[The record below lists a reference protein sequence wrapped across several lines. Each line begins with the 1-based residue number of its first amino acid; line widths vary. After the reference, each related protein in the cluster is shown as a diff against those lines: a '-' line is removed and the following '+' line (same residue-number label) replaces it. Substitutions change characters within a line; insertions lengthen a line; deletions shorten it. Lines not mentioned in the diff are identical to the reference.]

1 MTHIRWFD
9 EVRAGDR
16 PTVGGKCASLGELI
30 SAGIA
35 VPQGFAVTVDAFSLH
50 CEDFADRLAAASPVD
65 AAALVRAAGVPAAV
79 DAEVRAAHAD
89 LCRREGRADLP
100 VAVRSSAVAED
111 GDATSFA
118 GQQETYLWTVGA

>member
-1 MTHIRWFD
+1 MTYIRWFD

-35 VPQGFAVTVDAFSLH
+35 VPQGFAVTVDAYAAH
-50 CEDFADRLAAASPVD
+50 CADIHDRLAAAAGAD
-65 AAALVRAAGVPAAV
+65 AAALVLAVAVPATV
-79 DAEVRAAHAD
+79 DTEVRAAYAE
-89 LCRREGRADLP
+89 LCRREGRPDLP

-111 GDATSFA
+111 G
-118 GQQETYLWTVGA
+118 

>member
-35 VPQGFAVTVDAFSLH
+35 VPQGFAVTVDAYAAH
-50 CEDFADRLAAASPVD
+50 CAGFRDRLAGAAPGD
-65 AAALVRAAGVPAAV
+65 AGALVRAAAMPAQV
-79 DAEVRAAHAD
+79 EAEVQAAYAD
-89 LCRREGRADLP
+89 LCRHEGRADLP

-111 GDATSFA
+111 GDAASFA
-118 GQQETYLWTVGA
+118 GQQETYL